1 MTENWSVSSLKPSL
15 QNIWK
20 KSGFKNLT
28 AIQQKTIPLLIEGKD
43 VIAESPTGTGK
54 TVAYLLPLLQRINP
68 EEKGL
73 QAVVLAPTRELVM
86 QILQEIQKWTEASS
100 ITGVSLIGGADIKR
114 QLEKLKKHPQIAV
127 GTPGRIHELIQMK
140 KLKMHDVG
148 SIVLDEADQLTV
160 PEHAETVKMIIR
172 STLKDR
178 QIAVFS
184 ATLADRTEKTVKE
197 WMQDPEIIRIQKDDL
212 PPSKVEHL
220 YFVCEQREKIDL
232 LRKIVRMEPVKA
244 LVFFNGIG
252 DFSVLAAK
260 LRYKG
265 LDIELLHGEAKKT
278 EREAVLKNF
287 REGKFSLLLATD
299 VAARGLDIEGLTHV
313 IHFDVPKDAEQYIH
327 RSGRT
332 GRMGASGTVISI
344 VTVPEERILKKIG
357 RDLAIPIQKK
367 TLHMGQMVNEKPA
380 SVVKPQ
386 RGKVKSKRK

>member
-1 MTENWSVSSLKPSL
+1 MTEIWSVSSLKPSL

-28 AIQQKTIPLLIEGKD
+28 AIQQKAMPLLIEGKD

-68 EEKGL
+68 EVKSL
-73 QAVVLAPTRELVM
+73 QAIVLAPTRELVM
-86 QILQEIQKWTEASS
+86 QIFQEIQKWTEGSD

-114 QLEKLKKHPQIAV
+114 QLEKLKKHPQIVV

-140 KLKMHDVG
+140 KLKMHDVK

-160 PEHAETVKMIIR
+160 REHVETVKMIIR

-184 ATLADRTEKTVKE
+184 ATLADRTEQMVKE
-197 WMQDPEIIRIQKDDL
+197 WMQEPEIIRIQKEDM

-232 LRKIVRMEPVKA
+232 LRKIIRMQPVKA

-252 DFSVLAAK
+252 DISVLASK

-265 LDIELLHGEAKKT
+265 LDIEFLHGEAKKT
-278 EREAVLKNF
+278 ERETVLKNF

-313 IHFDVPKDAEQYIH
+313 IHFDVPQDAEQYIH

-344 VTVPEERILKKIG
+344 VTVPEERSLKKIG
-357 RDLAIPIQKK
+357 RDLGISIQRK
-367 TLHMGQMVNEKPA
+367 TLYMGQVVSEKPMPKA
-380 SVVKPQ
+380 SSQRTGVKA
-386 RGKVKSKRK
+386 KRK